1 MTWGIEWVSWGD
13 SGGRW
18 EKVVGAE
25 GGLELLTGSFPRN
38 LDNKYRFALPK
49 PIRDVLGEAQCTVLY
64 MAPGTDGSLVLYTEQ
79 SFLKLGEQLEQGSPT
94 AQDTRAFGRLF
105 YAQAHRVEIDS
116 HGRVRIPAH
125 LGSLLPPGK
134 EIMLIG
140 VRDHMEIWE
149 RSQWEAYLSEKQP
162 FYDDIAERAFRAP
175 KPPQ

>member
-1 MTWGIEWVSWGD
+1 M
-13 SGGRW
+13 
-18 EKVVGAE
+18 
-25 GGLELLTGSFPRN
+25 LTGSFPRN

-125 LGSLLPPGK
+125 LGGLLPVGK

-149 RSQWEAYLSEKQP
+149 RNQWEAYLSEKQP

-175 KPPQ
+175 KPPT